1 MMRVGDG
8 WTEPETLLD
17 WLPFCT
23 HGTVDVAC
31 ARFGYPL
38 YRYLR
43 DGFGGEEGGVRVWRA
58 SHFGGHVFAPTLIDL
73 PSGLYWAY
81 VTPAQA
87 QPIVERSGDVRDLAP
102 HLRGWAGLASSY
114 AQAADCALWQR
125 HGWDWLRQARQGQ
138 ILTQHEGE
146 AGAGA
151 SAVVRID
158 AAGGGE
164 MQGVYTLRVA
174 VTHTVATRVSTGDA
188 GDSGYA
194 QYSVI
199 G

>member
-87 QPIVERSGDVRDLAP
+87 RPLIERSG
-102 HLRGWAGLASSY
+102 
-114 AQAADCALWQR
+114 
-125 HGWDWLRQARQGQ
+125 
-138 ILTQHEGE
+138 T
-146 AGAGA
+146 AGAGFA
-151 SAVVRID
+151 RRGRGRFSRSARGSGPAHVTTID
-158 AAGGGE
+158 EGPE
-164 MQGVYTLRVA
+164 FIS
-174 VTHTVATRVSTGDA
+174 ATDFLPGRGRGA
-188 GDSGYA
+188 HF
-194 QYSVI
+194 
-199 G
+199 